1 VRASQHPE
9 AVRALNTHGGHYGCR
24 LRGANRDV
32 PHLAATAYIKSAG
45 FRSKYRSNRARR
57 PVDAGEAVVTRVVK
71 WIVVEEVTV
80 SAEGVTPAYRVSTED
95 EFAGLPEPWLAA
107 RLNAFERCEDAVDE
121 LRAVQRNAFA

>member
-1 VRASQHPE
+1 M
-9 AVRALNTHGGHYGCR
+9 
-24 LRGANRDV
+24 
-32 PHLAATAYIKSAG
+32 
-45 FRSKYRSNRARR
+45 
-57 PVDAGEAVVTRVVK
+57 TRVVK